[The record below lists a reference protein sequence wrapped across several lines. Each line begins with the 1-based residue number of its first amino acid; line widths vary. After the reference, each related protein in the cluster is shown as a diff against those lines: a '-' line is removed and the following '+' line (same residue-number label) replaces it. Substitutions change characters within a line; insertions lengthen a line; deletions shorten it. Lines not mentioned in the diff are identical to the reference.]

1 MAYGGGY
8 GMGGGYVGG
17 SVGGSAAAGI
27 SAGFQMGREIDND
40 ADRRVQMARE
50 NSRQDMLDSQR
61 ATQLKR
67 ENDRQDAADLYT
79 QQQHSL
85 TSINGEM
92 EDNRFQMANLSSKYG
107 GAANVP
113 ASVMQPFIDQ
123 AKDIATRRAAVQYQ
137 INAPGVKREQQWQ
150 QDTASQI
157 AAGQKSMDDLSP
169 ADTVRLYQATAHRP
183 ITDFLRPDTSD
194 PAIASDVGN
203 GVMSGNSI
211 VGQGIA
217 DSEAGVQTGNAGLTA
232 RGATALAAPEVSQSV
247 GHIATDGSQITGA
260 TISAFVPAPQAPNAV
275 PPAPPGG
282 VVGAL
287 GAALN
292 GTTPAASYP
301 VSSTG
306 APAPGGLT
314 GATADASTPAAPADN
329 GMGGAPDTPVGA
341 TAGSGPAAPAAAA
354 TGASPVPA
362 QAATPT
368 GGVTGAAP
376 APPPPPPLVQGTDP
390 NRVMTVLNM
399 TTQHPNGSTG
409 SYHAPMTT
417 DGTPDGPIHPGINIS
432 DAMNHMGQLGTL
444 EALANTPGMRAKIE
458 QGIKDLGPN
467 ITDFTSAYAAMHGD
481 PNALNAPGAKDP
493 TTLKIAAVTTF
504 MNDYNVKHP
513 SAPIT
518 FAEAMQ
524 QVEGKS
530 ERPAGG
536 LAGRAADLH
545 DAAVKDGISDKDE
558 ATKWQGL
565 GLLPTPASASG
576 TAGLGDA
583 ANLTGPALLATL
595 DPNDQATVKGLL
607 DGTIKPETISIRNN
621 HRQNMVAIASR
632 VGPMNTNTA
641 QVSTRT
647 ELAFTVGAE
656 SKSVRAFNTAI
667 NHLDTLGPLATALSN
682 SDNQSVNKIKNSIA
696 NWSGDADVSN
706 FNGVKRLVAD
716 EVVKAIVGSATQA
729 LGDREAAEK
738 TILDAQSPA
747 QLSGI
752 MANYQKLMGGQLTS
766 LGLQYQSGGGKKPFA
781 TTFLTPAARKFYV
794 APEGSGGGGGG
805 GGISGGGGGAPVV
818 HSDADYAALAP
829 GTAFVDAQGKPWT
842 KPKAPGAAGASAI
855 PTR

>member
-1 MAYGGGY
+1 MPYGGGY

-27 SAGFQMGREIDND
+27 SAGFQMGRQVDQD
-40 ADRRVQMARE
+40 AERRTQMARE

-61 ATQLKR
+61 ADQLKR
-67 ENDRQDAADLYT
+67 ENAREDAREQDTQNQHALAD
-79 QQQHSL
+79 
-85 TSINGEM
+85 INGEM
-92 EDNRFQMANLSSKYG
+92 EDNRFQMANLASKYG

-113 ASVMQPFIDQ
+113 DSMMRPFIDQ
-123 AKDIATRRAAVQYQ
+123 AKDIAGRRSTLQNQIYAPIVQ
-137 INAPGVKREQQWQ
+137 REQQWAQ
-150 QDTASQI
+150 NISSRIQ
-157 AAGQKSMDDLSP
+157 AGQMSMDDLSP
-169 ADTVRLYQATAHRP
+169 ADTVRLMQATAHRP
-183 ITDFLRPDTSD
+183 VTDFLRPDTSN

-211 VGQGIA
+211 IGQGIA
-217 DSEAGVQTGNAGLTA
+217 DTEAGVQSGNAGLTA
-232 RGATALAAPEVSQSV
+232 QGASTLTAPEVSQGV
-247 GHIATDGSQITGA
+247 GHIAADGSQITGK
-260 TISAFVPAPQAPNAV
+260 TISALVPAPQAPNAV

-292 GTTPAASYP
+292 GTTPATSYP
-301 VSSTG
+301 VSPTG

-314 GATADASTPAAPADN
+314 GAAADASTPPAPADN

-354 TGASPVPA
+354 TRASPVPA
-362 QAATPT
+362 QAAAPS
-368 GGVTGAAP
+368 GGVTGTAP

-390 NRVMTVLNM
+390 DRVIPVLNV
-399 TTQHPNGSTG
+399 TTQHPDGSTG
-409 SYHAPMTT
+409 SYHAPMTVNRST
-417 DGTPDGPIHPGINIS
+417 DPNDPIHPGINIS

-444 EALANTPGMRAKIE
+444 EAWANTPAARAKIA
-458 QGIKDLGPN
+458 QGQKDLGPN
-467 ITDFTSAYAAMHGD
+467 ISDFTSAYAAMHGD
-481 PNALNAPGAKDP
+481 PNALQPKGAADP
-493 TTLKIAAVTTF
+493 TSVKIAAVKTF
-504 MNDYNVKHP
+504 MNDYNVQHP

-518 FAEAMQ
+518 FADAMQ

-530 ERPAGG
+530 ERPATG
-536 LAGRAADLH
+536 LAGRLADLH

-558 ATKWQGL
+558 ATKMQGL

-576 TAGLGDA
+576 TTGLGDA
-583 ANLTGPALLATL
+583 ANLSGPALLATL
-595 DPNDQATVKGLL
+595 NPNDQATVKGLL
-607 DGTIKPETISIRNN
+607 DGTVKPETISIRNN

-667 NHLDTLGPLATALSN
+667 NHLDTLGPLATALN
-682 SDNQSVNKIKNSIA
+682 NGDNQSANKIKNNIA

-738 TILDAQSPA
+738 TILAAQSPA

-794 APEGSGGGGGG
+794 APEGSGGGGV
-805 GGISGGGGGAPVV
+805 SGGGGGAPVV

-842 KPKAPGAAGASAI
+842 KPKAPGAASASAI
-855 PTR
+855 PTK